1 MIETQVKQQD
11 LQVSEGVASC
21 QDCQQEFRTYLCAL
35 FAFRLPHLGENL
47 QSDALSPSV
56 KSSQRQQRRK
66 AENTPFKRGWQIKL
80 FMFDIS
86 KLYTNQCYGL
96 FLIPLCKCIV
106 FWLLP
111 YWHLAELIQCAVLH
125 STGSCSEITM
135 MIIIK
140 LSTIRSITGLGGL
153 NR

>member
-35 FAFRLPHLGENL
+35 FAFQLPHLGENL

-86 KLYTNQCYGL
+86 KLCTNQCYGL
-96 FLIPLCKCIV
+96 FLIPQMYC
-106 FWLLP
+106 F
-111 YWHLAELIQCAVLH
+111 LAIAILASSRELIQCAVLH